1 MGMKKPLRFCATKHG
16 VGVGLRCLPSNL
28 IELRVHSGTVLA
40 EKSRC
45 RFVQQPKRSLD
56 KFVHPGDILTTQNDL
71 CIVRSKCMGR
81 DGRCMF
87 GCEILETSDNAE
99 EWPDFSSIQPVH
111 PSGGFFEDSKYSTK
125 AVPEEAVNFLI
136 SPECA
141 LKILGV
147 MQRRVKVLEAEVR
160 RKGIQLESEI
170 VNETDPLESRTD
182 ASVSKQRMLPN
193 LKQKDEKCGPH
204 NEPKYIELKEMTP
217 AFGMEETRA
226 DSSEDEYDDASEA
239 LDVPESNLSKRSP
252 EGKENPLPEARQY
265 NPGKVVQ
272 KPIDGF
278 VITLNPDTLKQHT
291 INSKVQD
298 VAEVSVGI
306 KRGIFEAAPYMANAH
321 VRTGTTQSIM
331 DLRESG
337 AVGSKRSAFESK
349 NNSVISSRRE
359 SVDGLRR
366 QEFVKKF
373 ELIPNKVK
381 PNSRFSID
389 GVRELGIVGDA
400 IADHEL
406 GEKKHSRLPTTES
419 IKELSGRNYVSN
431 LTNIFENN
439 NG

>member
-1 MGMKKPLRFCATKHG
+1 MVVKRPLRFCATKHG

-28 IELRVHSGTVLA
+28 VELRVHSGTVLE

-45 RFVQQPKRSLD
+45 RFVEQSKRSLD
-56 KFVHPGDILTTQNDL
+56 KFVHPGDILTTPNDL
-71 CIVRSKCMGR
+71 CIVRSKFMGR
-81 DGRCMF
+81 DGQCVF
-87 GCEILETSDNAE
+87 GCEILESSDKAV
-99 EWPDFSSIQPVH
+99 EWSDFSPVQPLH
-111 PSGGFFEDSKYSTK
+111 PSGGFLEGSNYITK
-125 AVPEEAVNFLI
+125 AVPENAVNFLI

-147 MQRRVKVLEAEVR
+147 MQTKLKALEAEVR
-160 RKGIQLESEI
+160 RKGIQWDVDI
-170 VNETDPLESRTD
+170 VNETDPLESQIDGDR
-182 ASVSKQRMLPN
+182 SKLEMSSN
-193 LKQKDEKCGPH
+193 VKQKDEKLSVPK
-204 NEPKYIELKEMTP
+204 EPEFIELKEIIP
-217 AFGMEETRA
+217 EFGIEEIRA
-226 DSSEDEYDDASEA
+226 DNSEDEYDDAYVA
-239 LDVPESNLSKRSP
+239 LDGPATEHSKRIL
-252 EGKENPLPEARQY
+252 GAMENPLPEARPFR
-265 NPGKVVQ
+265 PGKVVQ
-272 KPIDGF
+272 KPADGF
-278 VITLNPDTLKQHT
+278 VITLNPDTLKQDT

-337 AVGSKRSAFESK
+337 AVGSKTSAFESQK
-349 NNSVISSRRE
+349 NVVVSNRRE
-359 SVDGLRR
+359 SVDGLKG

-373 ELIPNKVK
+373 ELVPNKVK

-400 IADHEL
+400 IAGHEFL
-406 GEKKHSRLPTTES
+406 EKKHSRLPTTES
-419 IKELSGRNYVSN
+419 IKELSGRDYVSN